1 HCSFI
6 NPPPPARISTLSL
19 HDALPISTRTPRTP
33 ATTIAPRPAA
43 MRSHPWSGPQWYHW
57 MLGLANFPVDS
68 MPNVYAPT
76 PTNAATPALNNPVW
90 PHCRLRPSARTTRIV
105 AGTMKPASWRTSEAR
120 TSARLPHPQPSPTC
134 EECRHPS
141 AHRMSAD
148 THDSLWEE
156 QEHDDHHEER
166 AHGFVLRAAFQ
177 ETSLECSENHVRE
190 FLDDPNDQA
199 ANHRPVGGTDSTD
212 DHCGENVEEDEES
225 EQREDV
231 HDNREEDAG
240 HCGEG
245 PGDDPRP
252 EDHVPSVDARG
263 PCEDQVVR
271 AGPHRLPERGEF

>member
-1 HCSFI
+1 
-6 NPPPPARISTLSL
+6 
-19 HDALPISTRTPRTP
+19 
-33 ATTIAPRPAA
+33 
-43 MRSHPWSGPQWYHW
+43 

-76 PTNAATPALNNPVW
+76 PTNAATPALNN
-90 PHCRLRPSARTTRIV
+90 
-105 AGTMKPASWRTSEAR
+105 
-120 TSARLPHPQPSPTC
+120 
-134 EECRHPS
+134 
-141 AHRMSAD
+141 
-148 THDSLWEE
+148 
-156 QEHDDHHEER
+156 
-166 AHGFVLRAAFQ
+166 
-177 ETSLECSENHVRE
+177 
-190 FLDDPNDQA
+190 
-199 ANHRPVGGTDSTD
+199 PVGGTDSTD